1 MCSVSRR
8 EAGARPMCPVS
19 RHRAAA
25 VVTTFTGSH
34 QQQPELSAMTRS
46 LITNNNN
53 STTAHSMMDGVSNS
67 HSINRWINELMDRD
81 SNCDK
86 INVVKWPSGLW
97 WFVWWSWW
105 CFNVCYDREKCN
117 NCTAKCNH
125 TAIKTCCALH
135 LCNYSL
141 LHSNRSSFSSL
152 LKSFFK
158 YFIGNWQWL
167 EVSQAD
173 ILDHTYNSHHML
185 SARYISHVTSPS
197 GSGQCHVPLNKYSD
211 KPENIQFGRKVL
223 FHLSGYRP
231 ICNAIL
237 LLPIYATVPVLPF
250 MWSLKLNKIKVEHG
264 K

>member
-46 LITNNNN
+46 LVTNNNN

-86 INVVKWPSGLW
+86 INVVKWPSGLCDDPDGVLM
-97 WFVWWSWW
+97 FARIVR
-105 CFNVCYDREKCN
+105 NVT
-117 NCTAKCNH
+117 TALQNVTILPSKPAVLFTSAIILYF
-125 TAIKTCCALH
+125 TA
-135 LCNYSL
+135 
-141 LHSNRSSFSSL
+141 SFSSL
-152 LKSFFK
+152 LTSFFK

-167 EVSQAD
+167 EVTQAD

>member
-1 MCSVSRR
+1 
-8 EAGARPMCPVS
+8 
-19 RHRAAA
+19 
-25 VVTTFTGSH
+25 
-34 QQQPELSAMTRS
+34 MT
-46 LITNNNN
+46 I
-53 STTAHSMMDGVSNS
+53 
-67 HSINRWINELMDRD
+67 
-81 SNCDK
+81 
-86 INVVKWPSGLW
+86 

-105 CFNVCYDREKCN
+105 CFNVCCDREKCN
-117 NCTAKCNH
+117 HCTVKCNH
-125 TAIKTCCALH
+125 TTLPSKPAPAVLFSSGIH
-135 LCNYSL
+135 LYFTARASFPSL
-141 LHSNRSSFSSL
+141 LIF
-152 LKSFFK
+152 FFK
-158 YFIGNWQWL
+158 HLIGNWQWL
-167 EVSQAD
+167 DFKYIYKLRQTFL
-173 ILDHTYNSHHML
+173 ITLHML